1 MTAPTKLYLAPS
13 KTCSGQVVLPG
24 SKSIANRALL
34 MAALCDTPTVLTNLL
49 VSDDTRHMRNALAA
63 LGVAQQELSDN
74 GRTLQVNGCGGS
86 WTSQPGELFLG
97 NAGTAVRPLTAVLA
111 ATIKHSVVITGEPRM
126 LERPLAPLIDALVMG
141 GAEIK
146 STGEPGYP
154 PVTIAGG
161 LQGGAIQVDGS
172 ASSQFISALL
182 MALPLAP
189 NNSVLTLTGTI
200 VSWPYIEL
208 TLSMLKVFGI
218 EITQLTENSFEIAG
232 AQRYRSPGEYWIEG
246 DASAASYW
254 LAAGVIGGG
263 PVQVAGAGSQ
273 SLQGDVAFAEVLQRM
288 GANIDVQPQ
297 HMTAQGVTEQSGQLR
312 GIDVDLNAIPDAA
325 MTLATLALFA
335 DGPTRIRNVANWRLK
350 ETDRLLA
357 MATELKKVGAEVKL
371 FDDGLLIH
379 PPQQWQHAEIETYND
394 HRMAMCF
401 ALLTFAPV
409 GVTILDPDCCAKTY
423 PEFFTE
429 FSQRCH

>member
-1 MTAPTKLYLAPS
+1 MTALDKLYLAPS
-13 KTCSGQVVLPG
+13 QTCTGQVVLPG

-49 VSDDTRHMRNALAA
+49 VSDDTRHMRKALAD

-74 GRTLQVNGCGGS
+74 GQTLQVNGCGGN
-86 WTSQPGELFLG
+86 WTLQPGELFLG

-111 ATIKHSVVITGEPRM
+111 ATSKHPVVITGEPRM
-126 LERPLAPLIDALVMG
+126 LERPLAPLIDALVLG
-141 GAEIK
+141 GADIK
-146 STGEPGYP
+146 STGISGYP
-154 PVTIAGG
+154 PVTVAGG

-189 NNSVLTLTGTI
+189 NHSVLTLTGTI

-208 TLSMLKVFGI
+208 TLAMLNAFGI
-218 EITQLTENSFEIAG
+218 EITKLTENSFEIAG
-232 AQRYRSPGEYWIEG
+232 GQRYRSPGEYWIEG

-263 PVQVAGAGSQ
+263 PVQVEGAGSQ

-288 GANIDVQPQ
+288 GANITIQPHQ
-297 HMTAQGVTEQSGQLR
+297 MIAAGVTEQHGRLQ

-335 DGPTRIRNVANWRLK
+335 EGPTRIRNVANWRLK
-350 ETDRLLA
+350 ETDRCWQW
-357 MATELKKVGAEVKL
+357 
-371 FDDGLLIH
+371 
-379 PPQQWQHAEIETYND
+379 PPS
-394 HRMAMCF
+394 
-401 ALLTFAPV
+401 
-409 GVTILDPDCCAKTY
+409 CAKWVRRLVCLT
-423 PEFFTE
+423 TA
-429 FSQRCH
+429 C

>member
-1 MTAPTKLYLAPS
+1 MTAPNKLYLAPS
-13 KTCSGQVVLPG
+13 KACTGQVVLPG

-49 VSDDTRHMRNALAA
+49 VSDDTRYMRNALAD
-63 LGVAQQELSDN
+63 LGVAQQELDEH
-74 GRTLQVNGCGGS
+74 GLTLQVNGCGGS
-86 WTSQPGELFLG
+86 WISQPDELFLG

-161 LQGGAIQVDGS
+161 LQGGDIKVDGS

-208 TLSMLKVFGI
+208 TLSMLKAFGI
-218 EITQLTENSFEIAG
+218 KITRLTENSFEIAG
-232 AQRYRSPGEYWIEG
+232 AQRYCSPGEYWIEG

-297 HMTAQGVTEQSGQLR
+297 HMTAAGVTGQHGQLH

-335 DGPTRIRNVANWRLK
+335 EGPTRIRNVANWRLK

-357 MATELKKVGAEVKL
+357 MATELQKVGAEVRL

-379 PPQQWQHAEIETYND
+379 PPQHWQHAEIETYND

-409 GVTILDPDCCAKTY
+409 GVTILDPECCAKTY